1 MKQTVSTVLVNP
13 TNEQIAEHV
22 KIFEESSRSNLDVHR
37 VARTNLLQCIR
48 NFTDP
53 FPRMESHGH
62 YLFGEFAVPTSLV
75 DGIDLFITLQLIAD
89 FKQVFLILRTP
100 PDVELTAE
108 SKDFISGLLKIDSGF
123 STSGEY
129 IVEVISQVV
138 LELERNIEEVH
149 KAVDDDLRAVNS
161 TYFDLKTEL
170 LNSLDT
176 KDLYSAASRYRID
189 ILGVKTSIDE
199 THRVLN
205 EIATDQIDLKMEDD
219 TRSLQFFPQALEI
232 DVSDLVIRIRHLRSL
247 RDNLEMT
254 LTITFKKFEKIENAK
269 QTKASHTMTAIA
281 SIMLLPTFIVGLF
294 GQNFHFSKEIEYHWG
309 WPISVAVIVIITFG
323 QIFYFKRKN
332 WL

>member
-62 YLFGEFAVPTSLV
+62 YLFGEFAVPTSLI
-75 DGIDLFITLQLIAD
+75 DGIDLFITVQLIAD

-108 SKDFISGLLKIDSGF
+108 SKDFISGLMKIDSGF

-205 EIATDQIDLKMEDD
+205 EIATDKIDLKMEDD
-219 TRSLQFFPQALEI
+219 NRSLQFFPQALEI

-247 RDNLEMT
+247 RDNLETT

>member
-1 MKQTVSTVLVNP
+1 MRQTVSTVLVNP
-13 TNEQIAEHV
+13 TNEQISEHIR
-22 KIFEESSRSNLDVHR
+22 IFEETSITKFDVHR

-75 DGIDLFITLQLIAD
+75 DGIDLFITVQLIAD
-89 FKQVFLILRTP
+89 FKQVLLVVRTP
-100 PDVELTAE
+100 PDAELTAE
-108 SKDFISGLLKIDSGF
+108 SNEFISGLMQIESGLA
-123 STSGEY
+123 SSGEY

-149 KAVDDDLRAVNS
+149 KAVDDDLRTVNS

-170 LNSLDT
+170 LNSLNT
-176 KDLYSAASRYRID
+176 KNLYSAASRYRID
-189 ILGVKTSIDE
+189 ILGVKSSIDQ
-199 THRVLN
+199 THRVLTG
-205 EIATDQIDLKMEDD
+205 IATDKIDLKLEDN
-219 TRSLQFFPQALEI
+219 SESVQFFPQSLEI

-247 RDNLEMT
+247 RDNLETT

-294 GQNFHFSKEIEYHWG
+294 GQNFHFTKEIEYHWG
-309 WPISVAVIVIITFG
+309 WPISVAVIVIVTCG
-323 QIFYFKRKN
+323 QVFFFKRKK

>member
-62 YLFGEFAVPTSLV
+62 YLFGEFAVPTSLI
-75 DGIDLFITLQLIAD
+75 DGIDLFITVQLIAD

-108 SKDFISGLLKIDSGF
+108 SKDFISGLMKIDSGF

-138 LELERNIEEVH
+138 LELERNIEEIH

-205 EIATDQIDLKMEDD
+205 EIATDIIDLKMEDD
-219 TRSLQFFPQALEI
+219 NRSLQFFPQALEI

-247 RDNLEMT
+247 RDNLETT

>member
-1 MKQTVSTVLVNP
+1 
-13 TNEQIAEHV
+13 
-22 KIFEESSRSNLDVHR
+22 
-37 VARTNLLQCIR
+37 
-48 NFTDP
+48 
-53 FPRMESHGH
+53 MESHGH

-75 DGIDLFITLQLIAD
+75 DGIDLFITVQLIAD

-205 EIATDQIDLKMEDD
+205 EIATDKIDLKMEDD
-219 TRSLQFFPQALEI
+219 NRSLQFFPQALEI

-247 RDNLEMT
+247 RDNLETT

-323 QIFYFKRKN
+323 QIIYFKRKN

>member
-13 TNEQIAEHV
+13 TNEQIAEHI
-22 KIFEESSRSNLDVHR
+22 KIFEESSKTKLDVHR

-75 DGIDLFITLQLIAD
+75 DGIDLFITVQLIAD

-108 SKDFISGLLKIDSGF
+108 SKDFIIGLTQIDSGF
-123 STSGEY
+123 PTSGEY

-138 LELERNIEEVH
+138 LELERKIEEVH

-176 KDLYSAASRYRID
+176 RDLYSAASRYRID
-189 ILGVKTSIDE
+189 ILGVKTSFDE

-205 EIATDQIDLKMEDD
+205 EIATDQIDLVIEDD
-219 TRSLQFFPQALEI
+219 SGSLQFFPQSLEI

-294 GQNFHFSKEIEYHWG
+294 GQNFHFTKEIEYHWG
-309 WPISVAVIVIITFG
+309 WPISLAVIVIITCG
-323 QIFYFKRKN
+323 QVFYFKRKK

>member
-1 MKQTVSTVLVNP
+1 MLVNP

-75 DGIDLFITLQLIAD
+75 DGIDLFITVQLIAD

-205 EIATDQIDLKMEDD
+205 EIATDKIDLKMEDD
-219 TRSLQFFPQALEI
+219 NRSLQFFPQALEI

-247 RDNLEMT
+247 RDNLETT

-309 WPISVAVIVIITFG
+309 WPISVAVIVIITYG
-323 QIFYFKRKN
+323 QVVYFKRKN

>member
-149 KAVDDDLRAVNS
+149 KAVDGDLRAVNS

>member
-1 MKQTVSTVLVNP
+1 
-13 TNEQIAEHV
+13 
-22 KIFEESSRSNLDVHR
+22 
-37 VARTNLLQCIR
+37 
-48 NFTDP
+48 
-53 FPRMESHGH
+53 MESHGH

-75 DGIDLFITLQLIAD
+75 DGIDLFITMQLIAD
-89 FKQVFLILRTP
+89 FKQVFLVLRTP
-100 PDVELTAE
+100 PDIELTAA
-108 SKDFISGLLKIDSGF
+108 SKDFISGLMRIDSGVA
-123 STSGEY
+123 TSGEY

-138 LELERNIEEVH
+138 LELERNIEEIH

-205 EIATDQIDLKMEDD
+205 EIATDKIDLKMEDD
-219 TRSLQFFPQALEI
+219 NRSLQFFPQALEI

-247 RDNLEMT
+247 RDNLETT

>member
-13 TNEQIAEHV
+13 TNEQISEQV
-22 KIFEESSRSNLDVHR
+22 KIFEEASKNKLDVHR
-37 VARTNLLQCIR
+37 VARINLLQNTR

-62 YLFGEFAVPTSLV
+62 YLFGEFAVPTSLI
-75 DGIDLFITLQLIAD
+75 DGIDLFITVQLIAD
-89 FKQVFLILRTP
+89 FKQVLLVVRTP
-100 PDVELTAE
+100 PDAELTAE
-108 SKDFISGLLKIDSGF
+108 SNEFISGLMQIESGLA
-123 STSGEY
+123 SSGEY

-149 KAVDDDLRAVNS
+149 KAVDDDLRTVNS

-170 LNSLDT
+170 LNSLNT
-176 KDLYSAASRYRID
+176 KNLYSAASRYRID
-189 ILGVKTSIDE
+189 ILGVKSSIDQ
-199 THRVLN
+199 THRVLTG
-205 EIATDQIDLKMEDD
+205 IATDKIDLKLEDN
-219 TRSLQFFPQALEI
+219 SESVQFFPQSLEI

-247 RDNLEMT
+247 RDNLETT

-294 GQNFHFSKEIEYHWG
+294 GQNFHFTKEIEYHWG
-309 WPISVAVIVIITFG
+309 WPISVAVIVIVTCG
-323 QIFYFKRKN
+323 QVFFFKRKK

>member
-1 MKQTVSTVLVNP
+1 MLVNP
-13 TNEQIAEHV
+13 PNEQIAEHIG
-22 KIFEESSRSNLDVHR
+22 IFEKTSITKFDVHR

-75 DGIDLFITLQLIAD
+75 DGIDLFITVQLIAD
-89 FKQVFLILRTP
+89 FKQVLLVVRTP
-100 PDVELTAE
+100 PDAELTAE
-108 SKDFISGLLKIDSGF
+108 SNEFISGLMQIESGLA
-123 STSGEY
+123 SSGEY

-149 KAVDDDLRAVNS
+149 KAVDDDLRTVNS

-170 LNSLDT
+170 LNSLNT
-176 KDLYSAASRYRID
+176 KNLYSAASRYRID
-189 ILGVKTSIDE
+189 ILGVKSSIDQ
-199 THRVLN
+199 THRVLTG
-205 EIATDQIDLKMEDD
+205 IATDKIDLKLEDN
-219 TRSLQFFPQALEI
+219 SESVQFFPQSLEI

-247 RDNLEMT
+247 RDNLETT

-294 GQNFHFSKEIEYHWG
+294 GQNFHFTKEIEYHWG
-309 WPISVAVIVIITFG
+309 WPISVAVIVIVTCG
-323 QIFYFKRKN
+323 QVFFFKRKK

>member
-75 DGIDLFITLQLIAD
+75 DGIDLFITVQLIAD
-89 FKQVFLILRTP
+89 FKQVLLVVRTP
-100 PDVELTAE
+100 PDAELTAE
-108 SKDFISGLLKIDSGF
+108 SNEFISGLMQIESGLA
-123 STSGEY
+123 SSGEY

-149 KAVDDDLRAVNS
+149 KAVDDDLRTVNS

-170 LNSLDT
+170 LNSLNT
-176 KDLYSAASRYRID
+176 KNLYSAASRYRID
-189 ILGVKTSIDE
+189 ILGVKSSIDQ
-199 THRVLN
+199 THRVLTG
-205 EIATDQIDLKMEDD
+205 IATDKIDLKLEDN
-219 TRSLQFFPQALEI
+219 SESVQFFPQSLEI

-247 RDNLEMT
+247 RDNLETT

-294 GQNFHFSKEIEYHWG
+294 GQNFHFTKEIEYHWG
-309 WPISVAVIVIITFG
+309 WPISVAVIVIVTCG
-323 QIFYFKRKN
+323 QVFFFKRKK

>member
-1 MKQTVSTVLVNP
+1 
-13 TNEQIAEHV
+13 
-22 KIFEESSRSNLDVHR
+22 
-37 VARTNLLQCIR
+37 
-48 NFTDP
+48 
-53 FPRMESHGH
+53 MESHGH

-75 DGIDLFITLQLIAD
+75 DGIDLFITMQLIAD
-89 FKQVFLILRTP
+89 FKQVFLVLRTP
-100 PDVELTAE
+100 PDIELTAA
-108 SKDFISGLLKIDSGF
+108 SKDFISGLMRIDSGVA
-123 STSGEY
+123 TSGEY

-176 KDLYSAASRYRID
+176 RDLYSAASRYRID
-189 ILGVKTSIDE
+189 ILGVKTSFEE

-205 EIATDQIDLKMEDD
+205 EIATDQIDLVIVDD
-219 TRSLQFFPQALEI
+219 SGSMQFFPQSLEI

>member
-1 MKQTVSTVLVNP
+1 MKQTVSTVLLNP
-13 TNEQIAEHV
+13 TSEQIAEQI
-22 KIFEESSRSNLDVHR
+22 KIFEETSETKLDVHR

-75 DGIDLFITLQLIAD
+75 DGIDLFLTVQLIAD
-89 FKQVFLILRTP
+89 FNQVFLVLRTP
-100 PDVELTAE
+100 PDIELTTE
-108 SKDFISGLLKIDSGF
+108 SNEFINRLMQIDSGF
-123 STSGEY
+123 ASSGEY
-129 IVEVISQVV
+129 IVEIISQVV

-149 KAVDDDLRAVNS
+149 KAVDDDLRAVNR
-161 TYFDLKTEL
+161 TYFDLDTEL
-170 LNSLDT
+170 LKTLDT
-176 KDLYSAASRYRID
+176 RDLYSAASRYRID
-189 ILGVKTSIDE
+189 ILGVQTSISE

-205 EIATDQIDLKMEDD
+205 EIATDQIDLKIEDD
-219 TRSLQFFPQALEI
+219 SGSMQFFPQSLEI

-247 RDNLEMT
+247 RDNLETT

-294 GQNFHFSKEIEYHWG
+294 GQNFHFTKEIEYQWG
-309 WPISVAVIVIITFG
+309 WPISVAVIVIITYG
-323 QIFYFKRKN
+323 QVVYFKRKN

>member
-13 TNEQIAEHV
+13 PNEQIAEHIG
-22 KIFEESSRSNLDVHR
+22 IFEKTSITKFDVHR

-75 DGIDLFITLQLIAD
+75 DGIDLFITVQLIAD
-89 FKQVFLILRTP
+89 FKQVLLVVRTP
-100 PDVELTAE
+100 PDAELTAE
-108 SKDFISGLLKIDSGF
+108 SNEFISGLMQIESGLA
-123 STSGEY
+123 SSGEY
-129 IVEVISQVV
+129 IVKVISQVV

-149 KAVDDDLRAVNS
+149 KAVDDDLRTVNS

-170 LNSLDT
+170 LNSLNT
-176 KDLYSAASRYRID
+176 KNLYSAASRYRID
-189 ILGVKTSIDE
+189 ILGVKSSIDQ
-199 THRVLN
+199 THRVLTG
-205 EIATDQIDLKMEDD
+205 IATDKIDLKLEDN
-219 TRSLQFFPQALEI
+219 SESVQFFPQSLEI

-247 RDNLEMT
+247 RDNLETT

-294 GQNFHFSKEIEYHWG
+294 GQNFRFTKEIEYHWG
-309 WPISVAVIVIITFG
+309 WPISVAVIVIVTCG
-323 QIFYFKRKN
+323 QVFFFKRKK

>member
-13 TNEQIAEHV
+13 TNEQIAEHIG
-22 KIFEESSRSNLDVHR
+22 IFEKTSITKFDVHR

-75 DGIDLFITLQLIAD
+75 DGIDLFITVQLIAD
-89 FKQVFLILRTP
+89 FKQVLLVVRTP
-100 PDVELTAE
+100 PDAELTAE
-108 SKDFISGLLKIDSGF
+108 SNEFISGLMQIESGLA
-123 STSGEY
+123 SSGEY

-149 KAVDDDLRAVNS
+149 KAVDDDLRTVNS

-170 LNSLDT
+170 LNSLNT
-176 KDLYSAASRYRID
+176 KNLYSAASRYRID
-189 ILGVKTSIDE
+189 ILGVKSSIDQ
-199 THRVLN
+199 THRVLTG
-205 EIATDQIDLKMEDD
+205 IATDKIDLKLEDN
-219 TRSLQFFPQALEI
+219 SESVQFFPQSLEI

-247 RDNLEMT
+247 RDNLETT

-294 GQNFHFSKEIEYHWG
+294 GQNFHFTKEIEYHWG
-309 WPISVAVIVIITFG
+309 WPISVAVIVIVTCG
-323 QIFYFKRKN
+323 QVFFFKRKK

>member
-1 MKQTVSTVLVNP
+1 MKQTVSTVLLNP
-13 TNEQIAEHV
+13 TSEQIAEQI
-22 KIFEESSRSNLDVHR
+22 KIFEETSETKLDVHR
-37 VARTNLLQCIR
+37 VARTNLLQCVR

-53 FPRMESHGH
+53 FPRMESHEH

-75 DGIDLFITLQLIAD
+75 DGIDLFLTVQLIAD
-89 FKQVFLILRTP
+89 FNQVFLVLRTP
-100 PDVELTAE
+100 PDIELTTVSNE
-108 SKDFISGLLKIDSGF
+108 FINRLMQIDSGF
-123 STSGEY
+123 ASSGEY
-129 IVEVISQVV
+129 IVEIISQVV

-149 KAVDDDLRAVNS
+149 KAVDDDLRAVNR
-161 TYFDLKTEL
+161 TYFDLDTEL
-170 LNSLDT
+170 LKTIDT
-176 KDLYSAASRYRID
+176 RDLYSAASRYRID
-189 ILGVKTSIDE
+189 ILGVQTSISE

-205 EIATDQIDLKMEDD
+205 EIATDKIDLKMEDD
-219 TRSLQFFPQALEI
+219 NRSLQFFPQALEI

-247 RDNLEMT
+247 RDNLETT

>member
-1 MKQTVSTVLVNP
+1 MSTVLVNP
-13 TNEQIAEHV
+13 TNEQISEHIR
-22 KIFEESSRSNLDVHR
+22 IFEETSITKFDVHR

-75 DGIDLFITLQLIAD
+75 DGIDLFITVQLIAD
-89 FKQVFLILRTP
+89 FKQVLLVVRTP
-100 PDVELTAE
+100 PDAELTAE
-108 SKDFISGLLKIDSGF
+108 SNEFISGLMQIESGLA
-123 STSGEY
+123 SSGEY

-149 KAVDDDLRAVNS
+149 KAVDDDLRSVNS

-170 LNSLDT
+170 LNSLNT
-176 KDLYSAASRYRID
+176 KNLYSAASRYRID
-189 ILGVKTSIDE
+189 ILGVKSSIDQ
-199 THRVLN
+199 THRVLTG
-205 EIATDQIDLKMEDD
+205 IATDKIDLKLEDN
-219 TRSLQFFPQALEI
+219 SESVQFFPQSLEI

-247 RDNLEMT
+247 RDNLETT

-294 GQNFHFSKEIEYHWG
+294 GQNFHFTKEIEYHWG
-309 WPISVAVIVIITFG
+309 WPISVAVIVIVTCG
-323 QIFYFKRKN
+323 QVFFFKRKK

>member
-13 TNEQIAEHV
+13 PNEQIAEHIG
-22 KIFEESSRSNLDVHR
+22 IFEKTSITKFDVHR

-75 DGIDLFITLQLIAD
+75 DGIDLFITVQLIAD
-89 FKQVFLILRTP
+89 FKQVLLVVRTP
-100 PDVELTAE
+100 PDAELTAE
-108 SKDFISGLLKIDSGF
+108 SNEFISGLMQIESGLA
-123 STSGEY
+123 SSGEY

-149 KAVDDDLRAVNS
+149 KAVDDDLRTVNS

-170 LNSLDT
+170 LNSLNT
-176 KDLYSAASRYRID
+176 KNLYSAASRYRID
-189 ILGVKTSIDE
+189 ILGVKSSIDQ
-199 THRVLN
+199 THRVLTG
-205 EIATDQIDLKMEDD
+205 IATDKIDLKLEDN
-219 TRSLQFFPQALEI
+219 SESVQFFPQSLEI

-247 RDNLEMT
+247 RDNLETT

-294 GQNFHFSKEIEYHWG
+294 GQNFRFTKEIEYHWG
-309 WPISVAVIVIITFG
+309 WPISVAVIVIVTCG
-323 QIFYFKRKN
+323 QVFFFKRKK

>member
-1 MKQTVSTVLVNP
+1 MLVNP

-75 DGIDLFITLQLIAD
+75 DGIDLFITVQLIAD

-205 EIATDQIDLKMEDD
+205 EIATDKIDLKMEDD
-219 TRSLQFFPQALEI
+219 NRSLQFFPQALEI

-247 RDNLEMT
+247 RDNLETT

-323 QIFYFKRKN
+323 QIIYFKRKN

>member
-1 MKQTVSTVLVNP
+1 MRQTVSTVLVNP
-13 TNEQIAEHV
+13 TNEQISEHIR
-22 KIFEESSRSNLDVHR
+22 IFEETSITKFDVHR

-75 DGIDLFITLQLIAD
+75 DGIDLFITVQLIAD
-89 FKQVFLILRTP
+89 FKQVLLVVRTP
-100 PDVELTAE
+100 PDAELTAE
-108 SKDFISGLLKIDSGF
+108 SNEFISGLMQIESGLA
-123 STSGEY
+123 SSGEY

-149 KAVDDDLRAVNS
+149 KAVDDDLRSVNS

-170 LNSLDT
+170 LNSLNT
-176 KDLYSAASRYRID
+176 KNLYSAASRYRID
-189 ILGVKTSIDE
+189 ILGVKSSIDQ
-199 THRVLN
+199 THRVLTG
-205 EIATDQIDLKMEDD
+205 IATDKIDLKLEDN
-219 TRSLQFFPQALEI
+219 SESVQFFPQSLEI

-247 RDNLEMT
+247 RDNLETT

-294 GQNFHFSKEIEYHWG
+294 GQNFHFTKEIEYHWG
-309 WPISVAVIVIITFG
+309 WPISVAVIVIVTCG
-323 QIFYFKRKN
+323 QVFFFKRKK

>member
-1 MKQTVSTVLVNP
+1 M
-13 TNEQIAEHV
+13 
-22 KIFEESSRSNLDVHR
+22 
-37 VARTNLLQCIR
+37 
-48 NFTDP
+48 
-53 FPRMESHGH
+53 
-62 YLFGEFAVPTSLV
+62 PTSLF
-75 DGIDLFITLQLIAD
+75 DGIDLFITVQLIAD

-108 SKDFISGLLKIDSGF
+108 SKDFINGLMKIDSGF

-138 LELERNIEEVH
+138 LELERIIEEVH

-205 EIATDQIDLKMEDD
+205 EIATDIIDLKMEDD
-219 TRSLQFFPQALEI
+219 NRSLQFFPQALEI

-247 RDNLEMT
+247 RDNLETT

>member
-13 TNEQIAEHV
+13 TNEEIAEHV

-75 DGIDLFITLQLIAD
+75 DGIDLFVTVQLIAD

-108 SKDFISGLLKIDSGF
+108 SKDFISGLLKIDSEF

-219 TRSLQFFPQALEI
+219 NRSLQFFPQALEI

-247 RDNLEMT
+247 RDNLETT

>member
-13 TNEQIAEHV
+13 PNEQIAEHIG
-22 KIFEESSRSNLDVHR
+22 IFEKTSITKFDVHR

-75 DGIDLFITLQLIAD
+75 DGIDLFITVQLIAD
-89 FKQVFLILRTP
+89 FKQVLLVVRTP
-100 PDVELTAE
+100 PDAELTAE
-108 SKDFISGLLKIDSGF
+108 SNEFISGLMQIESGLA
-123 STSGEY
+123 SSGEY

-149 KAVDDDLRAVNS
+149 KAVDDDLRTVNS
-161 TYFDLKTEL
+161 TYFNLKTEL
-170 LNSLDT
+170 LNSLNT
-176 KDLYSAASRYRID
+176 KNLYSAASRYRID
-189 ILGVKTSIDE
+189 ILGVKSSIDQ
-199 THRVLN
+199 THRVLTG
-205 EIATDQIDLKMEDD
+205 IATDKIDLKLEDN
-219 TRSLQFFPQALEI
+219 SESVQFFPQSLEI

-247 RDNLEMT
+247 RDNLETT

-294 GQNFHFSKEIEYHWG
+294 GQNFHFTKEIEYHWG
-309 WPISVAVIVIITFG
+309 WPISVAVIVIVTCG
-323 QIFYFKRKN
+323 QVFFFKRKK

>member
-13 TNEQIAEHV
+13 PNEQIAEHIG
-22 KIFEESSRSNLDVHR
+22 IFEKTSITKFDVHR

-75 DGIDLFITLQLIAD
+75 DGIDLFITVQLIAD
-89 FKQVFLILRTP
+89 FKQVLLVVRTP
-100 PDVELTAE
+100 ADAELTAE
-108 SKDFISGLLKIDSGF
+108 SNEFISGLMQIESGLA
-123 STSGEY
+123 SSGEY

-149 KAVDDDLRAVNS
+149 KAVDDDLRTVNS

-170 LNSLDT
+170 LNSLNT
-176 KDLYSAASRYRID
+176 KNLYSAASRYRID
-189 ILGVKTSIDE
+189 ILGVKSSIDQ
-199 THRVLN
+199 THRVLTG
-205 EIATDQIDLKMEDD
+205 IATDKIDLKLEDN
-219 TRSLQFFPQALEI
+219 SESVQFFPQSLEI

-247 RDNLEMT
+247 RDNLETT

-294 GQNFHFSKEIEYHWG
+294 GQNFHFTKEIEYHWG
-309 WPISVAVIVIITFG
+309 WPISVAVIVIVTCG
-323 QIFYFKRKN
+323 QVFFFKRKK

>member
-1 MKQTVSTVLVNP
+1 MKQTVSTVLLNP
-13 TNEQIAEHV
+13 TSEQIAEQI
-22 KIFEESSRSNLDVHR
+22 KIFEETSGTKLDVHR

-75 DGIDLFITLQLIAD
+75 DGIDLFLTVQLIAD
-89 FKQVFLILRTP
+89 FNQVFLVLRTP
-100 PDVELTAE
+100 PDIELTTE
-108 SKDFISGLLKIDSGF
+108 SNEFINRLMQIDSGF
-123 STSGEY
+123 ASSGEY
-129 IVEVISQVV
+129 IVEIISQVV

-149 KAVDDDLRAVNS
+149 KAVDDDLRAVNR
-161 TYFDLKTEL
+161 TYFDLDTEL
-170 LNSLDT
+170 LKTLDT
-176 KDLYSAASRYRID
+176 RDLYSAASRYRID
-189 ILGVKTSIDE
+189 ILGVQTSISE

-205 EIATDQIDLKMEDD
+205 EIATDQIDLKIEDD
-219 TRSLQFFPQALEI
+219 SGSMQFFPQSLEI

-247 RDNLEMT
+247 RDNLETT

-294 GQNFHFSKEIEYHWG
+294 GQNFHFTKEIEYHWG
-309 WPISVAVIVIITFG
+309 WPISVAVIVIITYG
-323 QIFYFKRKN
+323 QVVYFKRKN

>member
-1 MKQTVSTVLVNP
+1 VSTVLVNP
-13 TNEQIAEHV
+13 TNEQISEHIR
-22 KIFEESSRSNLDVHR
+22 IFEETSITKFDVHR

-75 DGIDLFITLQLIAD
+75 DGIDLFITVQLIAD
-89 FKQVFLILRTP
+89 FKQVLLVVRTP
-100 PDVELTAE
+100 PDAELTAE
-108 SKDFISGLLKIDSGF
+108 SNEFISGLMQIESGLA
-123 STSGEY
+123 SSGEY

-149 KAVDDDLRAVNS
+149 KAVDDDLRTVNS

-170 LNSLDT
+170 LNSLNT
-176 KDLYSAASRYRID
+176 KNLYSAASRYRID
-189 ILGVKTSIDE
+189 ILGVKSSIDQ
-199 THRVLN
+199 THRVLTG
-205 EIATDQIDLKMEDD
+205 IATDKIDLKLEDN
-219 TRSLQFFPQALEI
+219 SESVQFFPQSLEI

-247 RDNLEMT
+247 RDNLETT

-294 GQNFHFSKEIEYHWG
+294 GQNFHFTKEIEYHWG
-309 WPISVAVIVIITFG
+309 WPISVAVIVIVTCG
-323 QIFYFKRKN
+323 QVFFFKRKK

>member
-13 TNEQIAEHV
+13 TNEQIAEHIG
-22 KIFEESSRSNLDVHR
+22 IFEKTSITKFDVHR

-75 DGIDLFITLQLIAD
+75 DGIDLFITVQLIAD
-89 FKQVFLILRTP
+89 FKQVLLVVRTP
-100 PDVELTAE
+100 PDSELTAE
-108 SKDFISGLLKIDSGF
+108 SNEFISGLMQIESGLA
-123 STSGEY
+123 SSGEY
-129 IVEVISQVV
+129 IVEIISQVV

-149 KAVDDDLRAVNS
+149 KAVDDDLRTVNY

-170 LNSLDT
+170 LNSLNT
-176 KDLYSAASRYRID
+176 KNLYSAASRYRID
-189 ILGVKTSIDE
+189 ILGVKSSIDQ
-199 THRVLN
+199 THRVLTG
-205 EIATDQIDLKMEDD
+205 IANDKIDLKVEDN
-219 TRSLQFFPQALEI
+219 SESVQFFPQSLEI

-247 RDNLEMT
+247 RDNLETT

-269 QTKASHTMTAIA
+269 QTKASHTMAAIA

-294 GQNFHFSKEIEYHWG
+294 GQNFHFTKEIEYHWG
-309 WPISVAVIVIITFG
+309 WPISVAVIVIVTCG
-323 QIFYFKRKN
+323 QVFFFKRKK

>member
-1 MKQTVSTVLVNP
+1 MKQTVSTVLLNP
-13 TNEQIAEHV
+13 TSEQIAEHV

-62 YLFGEFAVPTSLV
+62 YLFGEFAVP
-75 DGIDLFITLQLIAD
+75 D

-108 SKDFISGLLKIDSGF
+108 SKDFISGLMKIDSGF

-205 EIATDQIDLKMEDD
+205 EIATDIIDLKMEDD
-219 TRSLQFFPQALEI
+219 NRSLQFFPQALEI

-247 RDNLEMT
+247 RDNLETT

>member
-1 MKQTVSTVLVNP
+1 MKQTVSTVLLNP
-13 TNEQIAEHV
+13 TSEQIAEHV

-75 DGIDLFITLQLIAD
+75 DGIDLFITVQLIAD

-108 SKDFISGLLKIDSGF
+108 SKDFINGLMKIDSGF

-138 LELERNIEEVH
+138 LELERIIEEVH

-205 EIATDQIDLKMEDD
+205 EIATDIIDLKMEDD
-219 TRSLQFFPQALEI
+219 NRSLQFFPQALEI

-247 RDNLEMT
+247 RDNLETT

>member
-1 MKQTVSTVLVNP
+1 MKQTVSTVLLNP
-13 TNEQIAEHV
+13 TSEQIAEHI
-22 KIFEESSRSNLDVHR
+22 KTFEESSGTKLDVHR
-37 VARTNLLQCIR
+37 VAKTNLLQCTR

-75 DGIDLFITLQLIAD
+75 DGIDLFLTVQLIAD
-89 FKQVFLILRTP
+89 FKQVFLVLRTP
-100 PDVELTAE
+100 PDIELTTE
-108 SKDFISGLLKIDSGF
+108 SKEFINRLMQIESGLAS
-123 STSGEY
+123 SGEY

-149 KAVDDDLRAVNS
+149 KAVDDDLRAVNR
-161 TYFDLKTEL
+161 TYFDLDTEL
-170 LNSLDT
+170 LKTLDT
-176 KDLYSAASRYRID
+176 SDLYSAASRYRID
-189 ILGVKTSIDE
+189 ILGVQTSISE

-205 EIATDQIDLKMEDD
+205 EIATDHIDLKIEDD
-219 TRSLQFFPQALEI
+219 SGSMQFFPQSLEI

-247 RDNLEMT
+247 RDNLETT

-294 GQNFHFSKEIEYHWG
+294 GQNFHFTKEIEYHWG
-309 WPISVAVIVIITFG
+309 WPISVAVIVIITYG
-323 QIFYFKRKN
+323 QVVYFKRKN

>member
-1 MKQTVSTVLVNP
+1 MSTVLVNP
-13 TNEQIAEHV
+13 TNEQISEHIR
-22 KIFEESSRSNLDVHR
+22 IFEETSITKFDVHR

-75 DGIDLFITLQLIAD
+75 DGIDLFITVQLIAD
-89 FKQVFLILRTP
+89 FKQVLLVVRTP
-100 PDVELTAE
+100 PDAELTAE
-108 SKDFISGLLKIDSGF
+108 SNEFISGLMQIESGLA
-123 STSGEY
+123 SSGEY

-149 KAVDDDLRAVNS
+149 KAVDDDLRTVNS

-170 LNSLDT
+170 LNSLNT
-176 KDLYSAASRYRID
+176 KNLYSAASRYRID
-189 ILGVKTSIDE
+189 ILGVKSSIDQ
-199 THRVLN
+199 THRVLTG
-205 EIATDQIDLKMEDD
+205 IATDKIDLKLEDN
-219 TRSLQFFPQALEI
+219 SESVQFFPQSLEI

-247 RDNLEMT
+247 RDNLETT

-294 GQNFHFSKEIEYHWG
+294 GQNFHFTKEIEYHWG
-309 WPISVAVIVIITFG
+309 WPISVAVIVIVTCG
-323 QIFYFKRKN
+323 QVFFFKRKK

>member
-1 MKQTVSTVLVNP
+1 
-13 TNEQIAEHV
+13 
-22 KIFEESSRSNLDVHR
+22 
-37 VARTNLLQCIR
+37 
-48 NFTDP
+48 
-53 FPRMESHGH
+53 MESHGH

-149 KAVDDDLRAVNS
+149 KAVDGDLRAVNS

>member
-13 TNEQIAEHV
+13 PNEQIAEHIG
-22 KIFEESSRSNLDVHR
+22 IFEKTSITKFDVHR

-75 DGIDLFITLQLIAD
+75 DGIDLFITVQLIAD
-89 FKQVFLILRTP
+89 FKQVLLVVRTP
-100 PDVELTAE
+100 PDAELTAE
-108 SKDFISGLLKIDSGF
+108 SNEFISGLMQIESELAS
-123 STSGEY
+123 SGEY

-149 KAVDDDLRAVNS
+149 KAVDDDLRTVNS

-170 LNSLDT
+170 LNSLNT
-176 KDLYSAASRYRID
+176 KNLYSAASRYRID
-189 ILGVKTSIDE
+189 ILGVKSSIDQ
-199 THRVLN
+199 THRVLTG
-205 EIATDQIDLKMEDD
+205 IATDKIDLKLEDN
-219 TRSLQFFPQALEI
+219 SESVQFFPQSLEI

-247 RDNLEMT
+247 RDNLETT

-294 GQNFHFSKEIEYHWG
+294 GQNFRFTKEIEYHWG
-309 WPISVAVIVIITFG
+309 WPISVAVIVIVTCG
-323 QIFYFKRKN
+323 QVFFFKRKK